1 MMRVPFGRNAV
12 IVVIIA
18 LLRSASRQNHFSIHL
33 DGRVIIR
40 QTELTMK
47 SLIGAIL
54 LSSALGVGTALAQT
68 SAPAPAGQ
76 PTTSHMSADQKSAIS
91 KSCSDQANAK
101 GLHGKARRK
110 FRSACK
116 KAGGKAE

>member
-1 MMRVPFGRNAV
+1 M
-12 IVVIIA
+12 VVIIA
-18 LLRSASRQNHFSIHL
+18 LLRSASGQNHFSIHL
-33 DGRVIIR
+33 GGRVIIR

-47 SLIGAIL
+47 SLVGAIL
-54 LSSALGVGTALAQT
+54 LCSALGVGTTLAQT
-68 SAPAPAGQ
+68 STPAPAGQ

-116 KAGGKAE
+116 RAGGKAE